1 MIEDNKHEIDDLE
14 KKKQEVEQ
22 DMTDARNKKDEI
34 IQDLTGNIDKM
45 TQQFAKMLSE
55 TLDKM
60 KNRIQAAN
68 EQFKLEN
75 EAKN

>member
-22 DMTDARNKKDEI
+22 DMTDAKNKKDEI

-45 TQQFAKMLSE
+45 T
-55 TLDKM
+55 
-60 KNRIQAAN
+60 
-68 EQFKLEN
+68 
-75 EAKN
+75 

>member
-1 MIEDNKHEIDDLE
+1 
-14 KKKQEVEQ
+14 
-22 DMTDARNKKDEI
+22 MTDARNKKDEI

-75 EAKN
+75 EAKNQFRIDSIIDPDRLKA